1 MIYPALTGG
10 KTPTL
15 KIGGRSTARNRFYQM
30 FNETKP
36 QMFNVFRQFE
46 KIAEELMHA
55 AEKFRNADELYDGN
69 LVEGNL
75 SDKNFG
81 SFTRSP

>member
-1 MIYPALTGG
+1 
-10 KTPTL
+10 
-15 KIGGRSTARNRFYQM
+15 M